1 MDVSCGSVAERNKY
15 QKLGCRMDEIKVYA
29 NHVVLRLQ
37 GFGFQMFCMDNGWMR
52 PASSSLHPQDLNNV
66 SQILELWVQI
76 LAPLLKVV

>member
-15 QKLGCRMDEIKVYA
+15 QKLGCRMDEIKVYT

-52 PASSSLHPQDLNNV
+52 PASSSLHPPPPSPTPRIHPPCDCV
-66 SQILELWVQI
+66 ATKS
-76 LAPLLKVV
+76 